1 MTRLTTEADLDEF
14 LARPTMADREAMAQL
29 KGTLLLA
36 GVGGKMGPSLAQRA
50 RRAAPD
56 SLRIVAVARFSERGL
71 REALEH
77 QGIETVTEDLLEHGA
92 MERLPDAENVINLAA
107 RKFGT
112 SGDSSPT
119 WATNT
124 VLPGLLA
131 QRYAGSRIVSWSTG
145 NVYPLVPVESGGC
158 REDVAPAPVG
168 EYGQSALARE
178 KVLEFFSRRN
188 GTPVCLLRLNYAI
201 DLRYG
206 VLVDIARKVYAGET
220 IDLAMGYANVVWQG
234 DANSVCL
241 RAFALCASPAVAL
254 NITGPETVAVRA
266 MALQFGQRFGRE
278 PKLTGTPAP
287 DALLS
292 NATACWNRFGPP
304 LVGLAEMMEMI
315 AGWIEAGGTLWSKP
329 THFEVRDGK
338 F

>member
-1 MTRLTTEADLDEF
+1 MLNNTNELDEF
-14 LARPTMADREAMAQL
+14 LSRPSPADTAAMATMR
-29 KGTLLLA
+29 GTLLLA
-36 GVGGKMGPSLAQRA
+36 GVGGKMGPSLAEHA
-50 RRAAPD
+50 RRAAP
-56 SLRIVAVARFSERGL
+56 SALRIVAVARFSEPHL
-71 REALEH
+71 RERLERL
-77 QGIETVTEDLLEHGA
+77 GIETVTADLLEHGA
-92 MERLPDAENVINLAA
+92 MDRLPDAEYVINLAA

-131 QRYAGSRIVSWSTG
+131 QRYAGSRLVSWSTG
-145 NVYPLVPVESGGC
+145 NVYPLSPVASGGC
-158 REDVAPAPVG
+158 AESVAPAPVG

-178 KVLEFFSRRN
+178 KVLEYFSRRN
-188 GTPVCLLRLNYAI
+188 NTPICLLRLNYAI

-206 VLVDIARKVYAGET
+206 VLVDIARKVHTGET
-220 IDLAMGYANVVWQG
+220 IDLTMGYANVVWQG

-241 RAFALCASPAVAL
+241 RSFALCGSPAVPL
-254 NITGPETVAVRA
+254 NVTGAETIAVRDIA
-266 MALQFGQRFGRE
+266 RQFGELFGRT
-278 PKLTGTPAP
+278 PAFIGTEAP

-292 NATACWNRFGPP
+292 DATACWKRFGPP
-304 LVGLAEMMEMI
+304 TVGLPQMMTMV
-315 AGWIEAGGTLWSKP
+315 ADWIRAGGELWSKP

>member
-1 MTRLTTEADLDEF
+1 MNVAELDEL
-14 LARPTMADREAMAQL
+14 LARPSVADGAAMAPL
-29 KGTLLLA
+29 RGTLLLA
-36 GVGGKMGPSLAQRA
+36 GVGGKMGPSLAERA
-50 RRAAPD
+50 RRAAPA
-56 SLRIVAVARFSERGL
+56 SLRVLAVARFSEPGL
-71 REALEH
+71 RARLER
-77 QGIETVTEDLLEHGA
+77 QGIETITADLLEAGA
-92 MERLPDAENVINLAA
+92 IARLPDAEYVINLAA

-112 SGDSSPT
+112 SGDSSAT

-145 NVYPLVPVESGGC
+145 NVYPLVPVSGSGC
-158 REDVAPAPVG
+158 TEGTPLAPVG

-178 KVLEFFSRRN
+178 KVLDYFSRRN
-188 GTPVCLLRLNYAI
+188 GTPTLLLRLNYAI

-206 VLVDIARKVYAGET
+206 VLVDIARKVFAGEAVDVT
-220 IDLAMGYANVVWQG
+220 MGYANVVWQG

-241 RAFALCASPAVAL
+241 RAFDLCESPARAL
-254 NITGPETVAVRA
+254 NITGPEKIAVRA
-266 MALQFGQRFGRE
+266 IAHRLGQCFGVE
-278 PKLTGTPAP
+278 PVITGVEAP

-292 NATACWNRFGPP
+292 DASECWRRFGPP
-304 LVGLAEMMEMI
+304 SIGVDQMI
-315 AGWIEAGGTLWSKP
+315 AMVADWIQSGGELWSKP

>member
-1 MTRLTTEADLDEF
+1 MLNSVAELDEF
-14 LARPTMADREAMAQL
+14 LSRPSPADVAAMAQMQ
-29 KGTLLLA
+29 GTLLLA
-36 GVGGKMGPSLAQRA
+36 GVGGKMGPSLAQHA
-50 RRAAPD
+50 RRAAPAA
-56 SLRIVAVARFSERGL
+56 LRIVAVARFSEPGL
-71 REALEH
+71 REQLEK
-77 QGIETVTEDLLEHGA
+77 QGIETVTADLLERHA
-92 MERLPDAENVINLAA
+92 IDRLPDAEYVINLAA

-131 QRYAGSRIVSWSTG
+131 QRYAESRIVSWSTG
-145 NVYPLVPVESGGC
+145 NVYPLTPVASGGC
-158 REDVAPAPVG
+158 TEAVATAPVG

-178 KVLEFFSRRN
+178 KVLEYFSRRN
-188 GTPVCLLRLNYAI
+188 GTRICLLRLNYAI

-206 VLVDIARKVYAGET
+206 VLVDIARKVHTGET
-220 IDLAMGYANVVWQG
+220 IDLTMGYANVVWQG

-241 RAFALCASPAVAL
+241 RSFELCGSPAVPL
-254 NITGPETVAVRA
+254 NVTGLETIAVREIA
-266 MALQFGQRFGRE
+266 RQFGELFGRA
-278 PKLTGTPAP
+278 PLFTGTEAP

-292 NATACWNRFGPP
+292 NATACWQRFGPP
-304 LVGLAEMMEMI
+304 SVSLPQMMTMV
-315 AGWIEAGGTLWSKP
+315 ADWIRSGGELWSKP